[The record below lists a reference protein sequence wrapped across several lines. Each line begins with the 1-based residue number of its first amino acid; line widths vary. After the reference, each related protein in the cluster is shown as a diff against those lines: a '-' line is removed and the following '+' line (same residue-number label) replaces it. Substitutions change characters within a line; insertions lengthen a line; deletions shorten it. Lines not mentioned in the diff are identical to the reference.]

1 MSRAAPAPRDLSAA
15 TTAGHAV
22 RMPRIGAHMSTA
34 GGVSRAVERA
44 ALHGCETLQIFTR
57 NANQWRGRPLEAA
70 EIDRFRTL
78 VAEHGLHPVVSHASY
93 LINVASADPALRQQS
108 MAALVDELARADALG
123 LHGVVLHPGAC
134 TSGTEEDALALVA
147 EAIDE
152 VFAVHPPGTARLL
165 LEHTAG
171 QGRTSGYRFEH
182 LAAILDRCRSPERL
196 GVCLDTCHLLAAG
209 YDLTTDDGFAATFEA
224 FERTVGFE
232 RLFVVHVNDSKKP
245 LGSRVDRHEHIG
257 RGFVGEGGFLRLF
270 ADPRF
275 ERLPFLLETP
285 KSKDIGKPNAI
296 ERDPLDEENLG
307 VLRRLRAAA
316 GVDVVPGAGAR

>member
-1 MSRAAPAPRDLSAA
+1 RGAGGGPGGQGPPAGRGVHRTDARRGEPRGGLVEREARQSRADGCNHRHLKRINRMSRAAPAPRDLSAA

-123 LHGVVLHPGAC
+123 LHGVVLH
-134 TSGTEEDALALVA
+134 
-147 EAIDE
+147 
-152 VFAVHPPGTARLL
+152 
-165 LEHTAG
+165 
-171 QGRTSGYRFEH
+171 
-182 LAAILDRCRSPERL
+182 
-196 GVCLDTCHLLAAG
+196 
-209 YDLTTDDGFAATFEA
+209 
-224 FERTVGFE
+224 
-232 RLFVVHVNDSKKP
+232 
-245 LGSRVDRHEHIG
+245 
-257 RGFVGEGGFLRLF
+257 
-270 ADPRF
+270 
-275 ERLPFLLETP
+275 
-285 KSKDIGKPNAI
+285 
-296 ERDPLDEENLG
+296 
-307 VLRRLRAAA
+307 
-316 GVDVVPGAGAR
+316 